1 MDARA
6 DEGTTAPTVVADPMI
21 PRLFRV
27 VGRRQETGDTATIEI
42 TPLDG
47 RPAGRFVPGQ
57 FNMLY
62 LFGRGEVPI
71 SLSGNAATTG
81 ALVHTIRGV
90 GNVTQGLVDLTCGD
104 VVGVRGPLGRGW
116 PLPACEDQDVL
127 VIAGGLGLAPLR
139 PAIYD
144 LFARREHY
152 GRVAVLYGARSP
164 ADLLFRSD
172 LSRWRQRSD
181 VSLGITVDHADP
193 RWRGHVG
200 VITPL
205 VAHAEF
211 DAARAV
217 ALVCGPGI
225 MMRFVASTLE
235 RRGLACERI
244 YVSLERN
251 MKCAI
256 AHCGRC
262 QFGPLFLCKD
272 GPVVRYDRVRSALG
286 IPEL

>member
-6 DEGTTAPTVVADPMI
+6 DEETTSPTVASHPML

-27 VGRRQETGDTATIEI
+27 MGRQEETADTATIAVA
-42 TPLDG
+42 PVDG
-47 RPAGRFVPGQ
+47 GPAGRFVPGQ

-71 SLSGNAATTG
+71 SLSGDPGETSELA
-81 ALVHTIRGV
+81 HTIRCV
-90 GNVTQGLVDLTCGD
+90 GNVTQGLADLSCGE
-104 VVGVRGPLGRGW
+104 VIGLRGPFGSGW
-116 PLPACEDQDVL
+116 PMPTCRDKDVL
-127 VIAGGLGLAPLR
+127 IIAGGLGLAPLR
-139 PAIYD
+139 PVICHVLADRQRYRRIAI
-144 LFARREHY
+144 
-152 GRVAVLYGARSP
+152 LYGARGP

-172 LSRWRQRSD
+172 LLRWRQRSD
-181 VSLGITVDHADP
+181 VHVEITVDHADP
-193 RWRGHVG
+193 SWDGKVG

-205 VAHAEF
+205 VARTEF
-211 DAARAV
+211 DPACAV

-225 MMRFVASTLE
+225 MMRLVAGTLE
-235 RRGLACERI
+235 RRGMASEQI
-244 YVSLERN
+244 YLSLERN

-272 GPVVRYDRVRSALG
+272 GPVVRYDRVRSALSV
-286 IPEL
+286 PEV